1 MVLQRLVNFLV
12 PREEHFFDFLEQQA
26 DVAHQGAQ
34 ALASFKTSDPKTVRQ
49 AVQDLEHKGDGLVHS
64 MEDALAKTFVTPI
77 DREDLQQVSSQLDD
91 ILDFTNAAARA
102 AVLFGVT
109 RPSEAMMKLMDIL
122 VRCTEELAKELPQL
136 RKKGYSSL
144 IETSRTL
151 RKLEKDGDTIFRD
164 AVSAL
169 FHDPTVDA
177 KVLLR
182 EREIL
187 EDLENAIDRC
197 ERVAE
202 TLALLSVKH
211 G

>member
-1 MVLQRLVNFLV
+1 MFLQRLVSFLV
-12 PREEHFFDFLEQQA
+12 PREEHFYDFLEQQA
-26 DVAHQGAQ
+26 TAAQEGAR
-34 ALASFKTSDPKTVRQ
+34 ALADFKTGDAEKVRA
-49 AVQDLEHKGDGLVHS
+49 AVQEIEHKGDGLVHG

-77 DREDLQQVSSQLDD
+77 DREDLQQVSTQLDD

-102 AVLFGVT
+102 AVLFGVE
-109 RPSEAMMKLMDIL
+109 RPSVAMAKLMDIL
-122 VRCTEELAKELPQL
+122 VRCTEELNREMPLL
-136 RKKGYSSL
+136 RKRAFSQL

-151 RKLEKDGDTIFRD
+151 RKLEKEGDAIFRD

-169 FHDPTVDA
+169 FKDHSVDA

-182 EREIL
+182 EREVL